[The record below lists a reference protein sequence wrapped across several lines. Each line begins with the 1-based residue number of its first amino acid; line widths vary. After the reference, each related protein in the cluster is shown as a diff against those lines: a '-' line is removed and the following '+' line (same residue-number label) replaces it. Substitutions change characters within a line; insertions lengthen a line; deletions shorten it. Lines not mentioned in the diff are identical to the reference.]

1 MDLVN
6 LFMEFQRWNPSLVK
20 PMRDCSHHAVAGDE
34 IINPWH
40 MCDDVWSHTCMVY
53 RHFLNLIGNE
63 THNKHYFYTGIAIL
77 CHDIGKVHTRK
88 VKENGHVSFHSHPF
102 AFIQETIDFI
112 YYLKRKGLIED
123 IEEAIYI
130 TTNLVS
136 NHIDFHR
143 EKSLL
148 MKWEYANKD
157 ENLFIANLLLNVCD
171 DHGRISYKGNR
182 ILTYEDFQCHF
193 LSALSILDDVRLN
206 KISHNDK
213 KIVFLVGPPAAGK
226 NTYLNNKSAVSF
238 DDIRMEVYQRKND
251 IDGMD
256 NITLYKKAFEYC
268 NENKIDLTRLLVKKA
283 KELLETEDVV
293 YINNTNMGRKARRSI
308 INSLGRNYD
317 YESIILANTTQDL
330 VHRNYFREDKKIPLD
345 VLDKMMKN
353 YQIPTYKEGFSKI
366 EVKFNGTH

>member
-1 MDLVN
+1 
-6 LFMEFQRWNPSLVK
+6 
-20 PMRDCSHHAVAGDE
+20 
-34 IINPWH
+34 
-40 MCDDVWSHTCMVY
+40 
-53 RHFLNLIGNE
+53 
-63 THNKHYFYTGIAIL
+63 
-77 CHDIGKVHTRK
+77 
-88 VKENGHVSFHSHPF
+88 
-102 AFIQETIDFI
+102 
-112 YYLKRKGLIED
+112 
-123 IEEAIYI
+123 
-130 TTNLVS
+130 
-136 NHIDFHR
+136 
-143 EKSLL
+143 

-182 ILTYEDFQCHF
+182 ILTYEDFQCYF

-256 NITLYKKAFEYC
+256 NITLYRKSFEYC
-268 NENKIDLTRLLVKKA
+268 NENKINLTGLLVKKA
-283 KELLETEDVV
+283 KELLETENVV

-308 INSLGRNYD
+308 INSLGKNYD
-317 YESIILANTTQDL
+317 YESIILANTAQDL
-330 VHRNYFREDKKIPLD
+330 TMRNYFREDKKIPMC
-345 VLDKMMKN
+345 VLDKMMRN

-366 EVKFNGTH
+366 KVKFNGK